1 MEQKGERIKSIRQN
15 KLLDNAFWFFLVV
28 HDNKF
33 FLKESQAFHL
43 FMQIIVINIYLTF
56 FKLDCSLL
64 LINMLLTNS
73 HVYPFILIKIID
85 ENFKIYSQVF

>member
-64 LINMLLTNS
+64 LTNS

-85 ENFKIYSQVF
+85 ENFKICSQVF